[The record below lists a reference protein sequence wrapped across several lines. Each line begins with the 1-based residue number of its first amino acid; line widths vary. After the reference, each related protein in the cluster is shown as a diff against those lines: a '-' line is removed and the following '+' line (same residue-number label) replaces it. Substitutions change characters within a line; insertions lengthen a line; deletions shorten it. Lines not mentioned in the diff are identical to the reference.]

1 MIELADVPWEDDDVT
16 PPPPNDDDKEVTI
29 PWGGWVHEKP
39 PPRRC
44 SHARAVVEA
53 GPSSASAAVAPLPPP
68 PAPEP
73 TYLLVQQLFRFVEC
87 SKRRIMR
94 RLNRID
100 EVFIS
105 QGIELPPLP
114 DSPASDEQDQEEEH
128 IEERLSRR
136 HPQRHRPPQRFSSLL
151 RTHNQYHTTA
161 TVRCDC

>member
-1 MIELADVPWEDDDVT
+1 MWRTHIRGLLPFPTLVTSMIELADVPWEDDDVT

-73 TYLLVQQLFRFVEC
+73 TYLLVQQLFRFV
-87 SKRRIMR
+87 
-94 RLNRID
+94 
-100 EVFIS
+100 
-105 QGIELPPLP
+105 
-114 DSPASDEQDQEEEH
+114 DQEEEH